1 MRRLNERNKTYL
13 YYMPYSGTQP
23 LYKDDLFT
31 GESVPIY
38 SPVVETRMVVGV
50 PRGTAGLEAFGI
62 NESYTVTAVT
72 DDVDCKLSVNDVV
85 WLGFGKLKPYDER
98 TYVVGTPCIVD
109 GEIKKLEEGSS
120 EWRVVNYTH
129 IVTRVAKSFGY
140 ITYTLKQVDFDY
152 YSQPPLPIP
161 SA

>member
-23 LYKDDLFT
+23 LYRDDLFT

-38 SPVVETRMVVGV
+38 APVVETRMVVGV
-50 PRGTAGLEAFGI
+50 PKGTAGLEAFGI
-62 NESYTVTAVT
+62 NEGYTVTAVT
-72 DDVDCKLSVNDVV
+72 DDVNCKLSVNDIV
-85 WLGFGKLKPYDER
+85 WLYMGKLQPYDES
-98 TYVVGTPCIVD
+98 TYVYGTPFLDD
-109 GEIKKLEEGSS
+109 GEIKVIEEGSA
-120 EWRVVNYTH
+120 EARVVSYNH

-140 ITYTLKQVDFDY
+140 ITYTLKQVDYDY
-152 YSQPPLPIP
+152 YSQPPQPIP